1 MTLSKQQRV
10 LMIGAIIG
18 AILGSGTAYLLMTA
32 PAGDD
37 DDKKDEPITAG
48 ELLAVTGAAAALIRK
63 LDDFRRK
70 L

>member
-18 AILGSGTAYLLMTA
+18 AILGSGTAYLLMAA
-32 PAGDD
+32 PAGEE
-37 DDKKDEPITAG
+37 DKQDEPITAG